1 MSEETNGNGSSGR
14 FNRMEAKLDL
24 LVDDLNK
31 FRVDVISRLVNLE
44 ATAKVRESNEA
55 QRVSRS
61 SYKWMK
67 FGVGATFIVGAI
79 TLALR
84 LAGI

>member
-1 MSEETNGNGSSGR
+1 VSEETNSNGSSGR
-14 FNRMEAKLDL
+14 FNRMETKLDL
-24 LVDDLNK
+24 LADDLNK
-31 FRVDVISRLVNLE
+31 FRVDVITRLANLE
-44 ATAKVRESNEA
+44 ATAKAREVNEA
-55 QRVSRS
+55 QRVSKS